1 MTAWHQWWWRPIRA
15 VATLVSLPN
24 SEFVPL
30 GTRALALLIAP
41 CAVIGMATGARIL
54 QVASREALQAAMTV
68 LLLAVAAL
76 TISKAA
82 TD

>member
-1 MTAWHQWWWRPIRA
+1 
-15 VATLVSLPN
+15 
-24 SEFVPL
+24 
-30 GTRALALLIAP
+30 
-41 CAVIGMATGARIL
+41 L